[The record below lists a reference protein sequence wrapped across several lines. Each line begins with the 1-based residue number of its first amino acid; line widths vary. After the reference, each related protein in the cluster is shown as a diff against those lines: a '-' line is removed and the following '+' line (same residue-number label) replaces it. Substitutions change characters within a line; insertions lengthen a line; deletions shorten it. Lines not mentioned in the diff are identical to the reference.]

1 MGNSTSSS
9 NSAPCASV
17 KVTTHRSKAHSIAS
31 LTGTSDSSTDSA
43 PSSSLSTDQSG
54 PSSGHSSTDDD
65 AAELVYYSTQHESTQ
80 PHSCSSDSLSV
91 DLEYF
96 DRRSVDVTTSSFE
109 LVAPCPELRYN
120 CSQVRQSLMPQ
131 YRSHS
136 VLGLNEQLSTDSA
149 SLSTN
154 SSVTNRHYVRQ
165 LTTKE
170 RFRESNERYG
180 SKDQP
185 GGIRVPVMPLP
196 RSKSFHQILRPTQ
209 NGHILASK
217 GTIRGASSTH
227 SKTTTT
233 TTKEPFV
240 SRMKNMFNQKSKD
253 FLSSQKVRSSHF
265 DALH

>member
-43 PSSSLSTDQSG
+43 PSSSLSTNQSG

-65 AAELVYYSTQHESTQ
+65 AAELVYYSAQHESTHQ
-80 PHSCSSDSLSV
+80 HSCSSDSLSV

-109 LVAPCPELRYN
+109 LVPPCPELRYN
-120 CSQVRQSLMPQ
+120 CSRQVSLMPQ

-170 RFRESNERYG
+170 RFREGNERYG
-180 SKDQP
+180 PKDQA

-209 NGHILASK
+209 NGQILASK

-227 SKTTTT
+227 SKTTPTT
-233 TTKEPFV
+233 PKEPFV

-253 FLSSQKVRSSHF
+253 FLSSQKV
-265 DALH
+265 